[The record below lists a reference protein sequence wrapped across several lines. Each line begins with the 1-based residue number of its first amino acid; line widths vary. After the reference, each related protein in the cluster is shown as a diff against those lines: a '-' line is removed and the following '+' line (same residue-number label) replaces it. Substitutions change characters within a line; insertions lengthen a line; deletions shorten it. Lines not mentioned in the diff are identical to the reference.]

1 MLKVNVNP
9 HHIKKKKKK
18 TQFQIEMKG
27 KTSMYTYKKT
37 L

>member
-9 HHIKKKKKK
+9 HHIKKKKK